1 MIKSIHM
8 LFILLS
14 ISSFLSRIFLAE
26 FKPQLLQLKFIK
38 IAPHVIDTLLILSG
52 LTLVFQGN
60 WLAGDYGWII
70 SKFIV
75 LLAYVGFGVGAM
87 HSHGI
92 RRWSLFTAALTCFG
106 YIIYIAI
113 SKHGFI

>member
-1 MIKSIHM
+1 MIKSIHL

-26 FKPQLLQLKFIK
+26 FKPQLLQIKFIK

-52 LTLVFQGN
+52 LTLVFQSN

-75 LLAYVGFGVGAM
+75 LVAYVGLGVAAM

-92 RRWSLFTAALTCFG
+92 RRWSFFTAALSCFG
-106 YIIYIAI
+106 YIIYIAV